1 MVKNVLLLICTL
13 RSKYIEMSFQVVDC
27 SIEVVWFVVKAFK
40 YSIDFVSD
48 FTDDFNRVILKR
60 KPGEENSDYIN
71 ASYIDVSA
79 T

>member
-1 MVKNVLLLICTL
+1 MLL
-13 RSKYIEMSFQVVDC
+13 FQVVDC

-40 YSIDFVSD
+40 YFSIDFVSD